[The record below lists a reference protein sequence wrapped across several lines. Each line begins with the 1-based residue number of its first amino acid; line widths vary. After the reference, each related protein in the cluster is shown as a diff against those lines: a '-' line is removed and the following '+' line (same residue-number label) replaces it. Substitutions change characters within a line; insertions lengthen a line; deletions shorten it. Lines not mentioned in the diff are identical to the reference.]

1 MSIGIDVPAV
11 DSGKEA
17 EVLLFHHLAL
27 AAAYFEATNPALI
40 DRVPGDRSD
49 TTAVR
54 AWVVAMEA
62 LYPEDEA

>member
-1 MSIGIDVPAV
+1 MSIGVDVPGV
-11 DSGKEA
+11 DSEQEA

-40 DRVPGDRSD
+40 DRVPGNRFD